1 MFTNSQQNRLRF
13 DATPKKQL
21 ADTLSTFSQTEV
33 TVQPSAKKSSTVMS
47 SIFAKE
53 IRAIPSTSKQI
64 HLDMAA
70 SSTWLTSWN
79 NDTYPTYVPKKKTD
93 GRQSSVEGVE
103 GQQPQQ
109 QQHPQEESWDKETD
123 VQQTSTAE
131 MINNVV
137 IFLFYSKRMYRKQKK
152 NFLFV
157 VFKGIKRRK

>member
-21 ADTLSTFSQTEV
+21 STFSQTEV
-33 TVQPSAKKSSTVMS
+33 TVHPSAKKPSTVTS
-47 SIFAKE
+47 SIFAEE
-53 IRAIPSTSKQI
+53 IRAIPSFSTSKQI
-64 HLDMAA
+64 HLDMAT

-103 GQQPQQ
+103 GQQ
-109 QQHPQEESWDKETD
+109 QQHPQEESWDKEID
-123 VQQTSTAE
+123 VQETSTAE
-131 MINNVV
+131 IINNVV

>member
-33 TVQPSAKKSSTVMS
+33 TVQPSAKKPSTVTS
-47 SIFAKE
+47 SIFAEE
-53 IRAIPSTSKQI
+53 IRAIPSFSTSKQI

-93 GRQSSVEGVE
+93 GRSRRTTTTPPRGVV
-103 GQQPQQ
+103 GQG
-109 QQHPQEESWDKETD
+109 
-123 VQQTSTAE
+123 
-131 MINNVV
+131 N
-137 IFLFYSKRMYRKQKK
+137 
-152 NFLFV
+152 
-157 VFKGIKRRK
+157 

>member
-64 HLDMAA
+64 NGC
-70 SSTWLTSWN
+70 TGN
-79 NDTYPTYVPKKKTD
+79 YRPQIKKKKHFVY
-93 GRQSSVEGVE
+93 GE
-103 GQQPQQ
+103 
-109 QQHPQEESWDKETD
+109 
-123 VQQTSTAE
+123 
-131 MINNVV
+131 
-137 IFLFYSKRMYRKQKK
+137 KK
-152 NFLFV
+152 IICGF
-157 VFKGIKRRK
+157 

>member
-79 NDTYPTYVPKKKTD
+79 NDTYPTYVPKKKAMED
-93 GRQSSVEGVE
+93 RGVV
-103 GQQPQQ
+103 
-109 QQHPQEESWDKETD
+109 KE
-123 VQQTSTAE
+123 
-131 MINNVV
+131 
-137 IFLFYSKRMYRKQKK
+137 
-152 NFLFV
+152 
-157 VFKGIKRRK
+157 